1 MELTNNQVRQINNF
15 LEAINIEYIDIR
27 MEMVDHI
34 ASEIENEIE
43 DIPSFFEDN
52 RLQSTFLKYMLGRKK
67 EFLTRYDSIVKQKL
81 WSDIKLIIR
90 DIFIQL
96 KKPTHFLFLLCSS
109 ASTYFLIPFINPEY
123 LIYLPYSY
131 IIIISLHFNLL
142 TYKFIKRYKELK
154 IIHSYRYFIG
164 FTTFPIMIIPSYFE
178 IAAKFSFSDFF
189 MVLSAISCGVY
200 YLATCSFIS
209 RKKEFENKYQQLIN

>member
-1 MELTNNQVRQINNF
+1 MELTTNQVQQINNF

-27 MEMVDHI
+27 MEMLDHI

-67 EFLTRYDSIVKQKL
+67 EFLARYDNIVKQKL

-90 DIFIQL
+90 DIFIQF
-96 KKPTHFLFLLCSS
+96 KKPTHFLFLLYSLVG
-109 ASTYFLIPFINPEY
+109 AYLLIPFINAEY

-131 IIIISLHFNLL
+131 LIIISLHFNLL
-142 TYKFIKRYKELK
+142 TYRFIKRYKELK

-164 FTTFPIMIIPSYFE
+164 FTTIPIMITPSYFE
-178 IAAKFSFSDFF
+178 IAVKFSFNDLF

-200 YLATCSFIS
+200 YLTACSFIS
-209 RKKEFENKYQQLIN
+209 RKNEFEKKYQQLI